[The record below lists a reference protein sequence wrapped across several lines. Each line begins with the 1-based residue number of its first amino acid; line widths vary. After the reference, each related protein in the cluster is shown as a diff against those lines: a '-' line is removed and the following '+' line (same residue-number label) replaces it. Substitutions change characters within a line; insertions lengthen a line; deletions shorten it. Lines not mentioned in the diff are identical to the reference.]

1 MKILQEI
8 DNPLLTYHI
17 HPVPVL
23 TFREKIARVEI
34 DGEEVKGVALPYTSS
49 SSTEGKLVKSIEEL
63 DTGNILITEF
73 PEDVDDAKFI
83 LIDAL
88 RRGAEG
94 VIFVDRLNT
103 LRRIVVSSEEDYT
116 YSSGKLVPIPVLAV
130 PSEVGRRLLKNVGRI
145 IKIDVDVDYRWSTG
159 YNVEIII
166 TEGEENL
173 LITAH
178 FDHWLTGLLDNAL
191 GIGVA
196 LSIIEDI
203 LTLSRTGVRIVLF
216 TAEEFGIPNMASM
229 YWTWGS
235 KSFSEYLIS
244 NKLIDSIM
252 FIINIDVVGRK
263 PYMYTTEDIYT
274 QFKILEME
282 RSAPYFDTLNFETLG
297 IPCITI
303 SSLKDSWDI
312 YHTLLENYEN
322 INIEYLKETINAL
335 LKIFKTLNEN
345 KLRIDYEIY
354 LSKVR
359 RSLEKI
365 GVNVRTGKEYEDYRS
380 VRSVLSRNIVI
391 WRRNN
396 IEVAYSDN
404 VIEDIRQLSMLED
417 LIKVTELGT
426 GIRLISG
433 SGVEEY
439 SKFITYFRE
448 LIRYRIPR

>member
-1 MKILQEI
+1 VKILQEI